1 MEEELAPVPH
11 IHGMNL
17 RHNVAL
23 SSVLLTVPEV
33 ILYSSLFDSEN
44 SYFSRGC
51 YTSHMG
57 WQKH

>member
-1 MEEELAPVPH
+1 MGEELAPVLH

-17 RHNVAL
+17 RHTVAL

-44 SYFSRGC
+44 SFERL
-51 YTSHMG
+51 
-57 WQKH
+57 